1 MVQGRTEDSPEKDCL
16 FLTQEV
22 QQNIGMSGRLLPN
35 TDSAV
40 GRTPGDFPRKP
51 TRSVG
56 RTPGVDAS
64 ATSGPRQG
72 HPEKLDTVQVK
83 ACRRQ
88 LIRYGF
94 FIFFLTG

>member
-56 RTPGVDAS
+56 RTPGVGAS
-64 ATSGPRQG
+64 AASGPPSGPPRETG
-72 HPEKLDTVQVK
+72 HSTGEGMPSSAYPVRFL
-83 ACRRQ
+83 
-88 LIRYGF
+88 
-94 FIFFLTG
+94 IFFF